1 MASCQLCDV
10 VHPGEPE
17 ECPERRTGE
26 TIAGKYRVGALL
38 GVGGMAAVYS
48 AKHAV
53 LQRDIALKILHKRYA
68 TDRELTAR
76 IVREARETAA
86 MGHPAFVHVH
96 DAGVTEDGCAYI
108 EMESLDG
115 RDLHSIRKSDGALD
129 PARVVEIA
137 IAVLDGLEAMHARG
151 VVHRDI
157 KSSNIYLSP
166 RPDGGDRVK
175 LLDLGFA
182 KVEDE
187 LKLTAKNQLL
197 GTPFYISPEQ
207 YVDPTSVDAR
217 SDLFSLG
224 VVMFEVLTAKWP
236 YTYVSKKELLSKVVK
251 GELERHPARQ
261 KPELPGWLD
270 LIVARALAH
279 NRDQRFASAT
289 EMKAALERAA
299 FPEKERP
306 GLFRRLFGRTKP
318 PPNA

>member
-1 MASCQLCDV
+1 MAACQLCDV

-26 TIAGKYRVGALL
+26 TVSGKYLVGPLL

-48 AKHAV
+48 ARHSV

-68 TDRELTAR
+68 TDHELSAR

-96 DAGVTEDGCAYI
+96 DAGVTEDGCAFI

-115 RDLHSIRKSDGALD
+115 RDLHTMRKQNGALE
-129 PARVVEIA
+129 PTRVVQIA
-137 IAVLDGLEAMHARG
+137 IDVLDALEALHGRG
-151 VVHRDI
+151 VVHRDM
-157 KSSNIYLSP
+157 KSSNIYLSAGT
-166 RPDGGDRVK
+166 DGRDRVK

-207 YVDPTSVDAR
+207 YVDPTTVDAR

-236 YTYVSKKELLSKVVK
+236 YSYISKKELLSKVVK
-251 GELERHPARQ
+251 GDLERHPARHQ
-261 KPELPGWLD
+261 PQLPGWLD
-270 LIVARALAH
+270 LIVAKALSH
-279 NRDQRFASAT
+279 NRDQRYESAAD
-289 EMKAALERAA
+289 MKRALERATESA
-299 FPEKERP
+299 NAKP
-306 GLFRRLFGRTKP
+306 GLFKRLFGKTKP
-318 PPNA
+318 PTNA

>member
-1 MASCQLCDV
+1 MAACQLCDV
-10 VHPGEPE
+10 AHPGEPE

-26 TIAGKYRVGALL
+26 TVAGKYLVGALL

-48 AKHAV
+48 ARHSV

-68 TDRELTAR
+68 TDRELSAR

-86 MGHPAFVHVH
+86 MGHPAFVDVH

-115 RDLHSIRKSDGALD
+115 RDLHTIRKADGALD
-129 PARVVEIA
+129 PARVVTIA
-137 IAVLDGLEAMHARG
+137 VAVLDALEALHGRG
-151 VVHRDI
+151 VVHRDV
-157 KSSNIYLSP
+157 KSSNIYIS
-166 RPDGGDRVK
+166 RASDGGDRVK
-175 LLDLGFA
+175 VLDLGFA

-187 LKLTAKNQLL
+187 LRLTAKNQLL

-207 YVDPTSVDAR
+207 YVDPTAVDAR

-236 YTYVSKKELLSKVVK
+236 YSYVSKKELLSKVVK

-270 LIVARALAH
+270 LVVARALAH
-279 NRDQRFASAT
+279 SRDQRYASAA
-289 EMKAALERAA
+289 EMKAALLSAA
-299 FPEKERP
+299 FPAPSKP

>member
-1 MASCQLCDV
+1 MAACQLCDV

-26 TIAGKYRVGALL
+26 TVAGKYRVGALL

-48 AKHAV
+48 ACHLV

-68 TDRELTAR
+68 MDRELSAR

-86 MGHPAFVHVH
+86 MGHPAFVDVH
-96 DAGVTEDGCAYI
+96 DAGVTEDGCAFI

-115 RDLHSIRKSDGALD
+115 RDLHTIRKADGALD
-129 PARVVEIA
+129 PLRVVT
-137 IAVLDGLEAMHARG
+137 IAVAVLEGLEAMHARG

-157 KSSNIYLSP
+157 KSSNIYVSP
-166 RPDGGDRVK
+166 GPEGRDKIK

-187 LKLTAKNQLL
+187 LRLTAKNQLL

-207 YVDPTSVDAR
+207 YVDPTAVDAR

-236 YTYVSKKELLSKVVK
+236 YSYVSKKELLSKVVK

-279 NRDQRFASAT
+279 SRDQRYASAT
-289 EMKAALERAA
+289 EMKAALQNAA
-299 FPEKERP
+299 VPEPAKP

>member
-1 MASCQLCDV
+1 MAACQLCDV

-26 TIAGKYRVGALL
+26 TVAGKYLVGALL

-48 AKHAV
+48 ARHAV
-53 LQRDIALKILHKRYA
+53 LQRDIALKILHKRFA
-68 TDRELTAR
+68 TDRELSAR

-96 DAGVTEDGCAYI
+96 DAGVTEDGCAFI

-115 RDLHSIRKSDGALD
+115 RDLHSIRKTDGALD
-129 PARVVEIA
+129 PARVVRISV
-137 IAVLDGLEAMHARG
+137 AVLEALEALHARG
-151 VVHRDI
+151 VIHRDM

-166 RPDGGDRVK
+166 GPDGRDQVK

-207 YVDPTSVDAR
+207 YIDPTAVDAR

-236 YTYVSKKELLSKVVK
+236 YSYVSKKELLSKVVK

-261 KPELPGWLD
+261 RPELPGWLD
-270 LIVARALAH
+270 LIVAKALAH
-279 NRDQRFASAT
+279 DREQRFASAT
-289 EMKAALERAA
+289 EMKAALERATM
-299 FPEKERP
+299 PEPAKP
-306 GLFRRLFGRTKP
+306 GLLRRLFGRTKP
-318 PPNA
+318 PANA

>member
-1 MASCQLCDV
+1 
-10 VHPGEPE
+10 
-17 ECPERRTGE
+17 RRTGE
-26 TIAGKYRVGALL
+26 TVAGKYHVGALL

-48 AKHAV
+48 ARHSV
-53 LQRDIALKILHKRYA
+53 LQREIALKILHKRYA
-68 TDRELTAR
+68 TDRELGAR

-86 MGHPAFVHVH
+86 MGHPAFVDVH

-129 PARVVEIA
+129 PQRVVTIA
-137 IAVLDGLEAMHARG
+137 VAVLDALEAMHARG

-157 KSSNIYLSP
+157 KSSNIYISP
-166 RPDGGDRVK
+166 GADGRDKVK

-236 YTYVSKKELLSKVVK
+236 YSYVSKKELLSKVVK
-251 GELERHPARQ
+251 GDLERHPARQ
-261 KPELPGWLD
+261 KPELPAWLD

-279 NRDQRFASAT
+279 SRDQRYASAS
-289 EMKAALERAA
+289 EMKDALERAA
-299 FPEKERP
+299 FPDAPKP

>member
-1 MASCQLCDV
+1 MAACQLCDV

-26 TIAGKYRVGALL
+26 TVSGKYLVGALL

-48 AKHAV
+48 ARHSV

-68 TDRELTAR
+68 TDRELSAR

-115 RDLHSIRKSDGALD
+115 RDLHSIRKTDGALE
-129 PARVVEIA
+129 PARVVQIA
-137 IAVLDGLEAMHARG
+137 IDVLDALEALHARG
-151 VVHRDI
+151 VVHRDM

-166 RPDGGDRVK
+166 GTEGRDRVK

-207 YVDPTSVDAR
+207 YIDPTAVDAR

-236 YTYVSKKELLSKVVK
+236 YSYISKKELLSKVVK
-251 GELERHPARQ
+251 GDLERHPARHQ
-261 KPELPGWLD
+261 PQLPGWLD
-270 LIVARALAH
+270 LIVAKALSH
-279 NRDQRFASAT
+279 DRDQRYASAA
-289 EMKAALERAA
+289 EMKRALERATESA
-299 FPEKERP
+299 NAKP
-306 GLFRRLFGRTKP
+306 GLFKRLFGKTKP

>member
-1 MASCQLCDV
+1 
-10 VHPGEPE
+10 
-17 ECPERRTGE
+17 
-26 TIAGKYRVGALL
+26 
-38 GVGGMAAVYS
+38 
-48 AKHAV
+48 
-53 LQRDIALKILHKRYA
+53 
-68 TDRELTAR
+68 
-76 IVREARETAA
+76 

-115 RDLHSIRKSDGALD
+115 RDLHSIRKADGALD

-137 IAVLDGLEAMHARG
+137 VAVLEGLEAMHARG

-157 KSSNIYLSP
+157 KSSNIYISP
-166 RPDGGDRVK
+166 RSDGGDRVK

-207 YVDPTSVDAR
+207 YVDPTSADAR

-279 NRDQRFASAT
+279 NREQRYASAT
-289 EMKAALERAA
+289 EMRLALESAA
-299 FPEKERP
+299 FPEPPKP
-306 GLFRRLFGRTKP
+306 SLFRRLFGRTKP